1 MTKYRQGFVSNSSS
15 SSFVCDVCG
24 YETSGYDMCLSEAG
38 MVQCENGHELC
49 EEHLLELSKKQAQ
62 SVLKRLCECGK
73 ISQNELN
80 DFIKE
85 NNIDIDHLTFK
96 DIKLISN
103 ELGYG
108 DFRYSVPECL
118 CPLCNFEEL
127 SDSDTMLYLQKEYNI
142 PEIEVFE
149 ELKKIN
155 PRRKKLRDKEYNEY
169 VLRKINSNITQI
181 LKEVEDRFDGS
192 YKKFREYIR

>member
-24 YETSGYDMCLSEAG
+24 YRISGWDMSLSEAE
-38 MVQCENGHELC
+38 MVECENGHELC
-49 EEHLLELSKKQAQ
+49 EEHLLKPLKEQGQ
-62 SVLKRLCECGK
+62 MILKRLCEGEK

-85 NNIDIDHLTFK
+85 NHIDIDHLTFE
-96 DIKLISN
+96 DFNFISN

-108 DFRYSVPECL
+108 DFRCHIPECL

-142 PEIEVFE
+142 PENEVFE
-149 ELKKIN
+149 EIKKIN
-155 PRRKKLRDKEYNEY
+155 PRRKKLRDNEYNEY